1 MSTPRTLPERCCSV
15 VTTIAQRDSR
25 TWRRRRAPIW
35 FKAKVALLFPVAR
48 VAGTVQQS
56 VRRQKA
62 RWRRRLLLMLERS
75 QIRKEFQELDVH
87 ACGDTV
93 LTKDRSADRVV
104 GYGFN
109 SLVVPF
115 EESTA
120 MSAQARINGSTL
132 AMYSPTD
139 AETLNQPS

>member
-1 MSTPRTLPERCCSV
+1 
-15 VTTIAQRDSR
+15 
-25 TWRRRRAPIW
+25 
-35 FKAKVALLFPVAR
+35 
-48 VAGTVQQS
+48 
-56 VRRQKA
+56 
-62 RWRRRLLLMLERS
+62 MLERS
-75 QIRKEFQELDVH
+75 QIRREFQELDVH